1 MTPVVQ
7 VPKVEPSNENG
18 VETITVTSSG
28 NIVGHQMVAMGN
40 GNEPQVL
47 QVLSLKDASVL
58 SKAIAAQQAQN
69 VTEVKT
75 EITDE

>member
-1 MTPVVQ
+1 MVQ
-7 VPKVEPSNENG
+7 VPKVEPSGENG

-28 NIVGHQMVAMGN
+28 NIVGHQMVTMGN

-58 SKAIAAQQAQN
+58 TKAIAAQQA
-69 VTEVKT
+69 EVKT
-75 EITDE
+75 ESSDE